1 MVVSYTFV
9 ESVFQAMY
17 VAFLGTIYLRVLRC
31 LVVPLIFPT
40 VITAVGE
47 SSLSESKA
55 VAWRAGLYYL
65 GRCARAATMRWYF
78 RKLMATGSLFL
89 GINSSGGIHS
99 AIELIPRRNQFFLYE
114 NF

>member
-1 MVVSYTFV
+1 
-9 ESVFQAMY
+9 MY

-65 GRCARAATMRWYF
+65 GRCARAVTTYLWWYF
-78 RKLMATGSLFL
+78 RKLMATKSFPM
-89 GINSSGGIHS
+89 H
-99 AIELIPRRNQFFLYE
+99 
-114 NF
+114 